1 MSTYVISGPTTIG
14 DFGQLNEI
22 LGDLQLSDVCTAT
35 GDLIYSTNA
44 SGLMGRIA
52 IGSAGDVL
60 RVVGG
65 IPQWSSFTTSETGFS
80 ARVATFAAPLSAPFT
95 NLTVGNDVGQAG
107 VTWST
112 STAPEFDT
120 TGGAFSTTTGVYTS
134 PNAGTVNAQTSIS
147 LLSSTNAGVRSLSFV
162 VNKAG
167 TPQYYTMTAQPSA
180 NKTIPLTLHAAAQLS
195 LATNDTLEVVI
206 SSTAASGN
214 STVQTGANSW
224 FSLSKNYS
232 P

>member
-1 MSTYVISGPTTIG
+1 MSAYIINGPTQIG
-14 DFGQLNEI
+14 DSGQLNEI
-22 LGDLQLSDVCTAT
+22 IGTLRLDYLNSVGAMTYSNTINGDMVALP
-35 GDLIYSTNA
+35 
-44 SGLMGRIA
+44 
-52 IGSAGDVL
+52 IGSAGQVL
-60 RVVGG
+60 RVVSG
-65 IPQWSSFTTSETGFS
+65 IPTWSNFTTTETGFS
-80 ARVATFAAPLSAPFT
+80 ARVATFTAPLAAPFT
-95 NLTVGNDVGQAG
+95 ELTVGDDVGQAG

-134 PNAGTVNAQTSIS
+134 PNSGTVNAQTSIS
-147 LLSSTNAGVRSLSFV
+147 LLSNRNGGTRSLSLI

-167 TPQYYTMTAQPSA
+167 TPQRYTMVAQPSGNVA
-180 NKTIPLTLHAAAQLS
+180 IPLVLHAAAQLS

-206 SSTAASGN
+206 SSTAASGT
-214 STVQTGANSW
+214 SSVQTGGASW